1 VADQAAAMT
10 SDADAR
16 AALVAAITRLQAE
29 LDIVHR
35 REIKHR
41 TEDAAMIEW
50 LREKYP
56 TIYEEMMKCALP

>member
-1 VADQAAAMT
+1 MT